1 MAKVEFIRAAI
12 DDLEDLDGDI
22 LKRALKKIL
31 QLEKNPEAGQPLG
44 RSQRTGTKL
53 TTFRKLVLGN
63 RDWRVIYRI
72 EPGGDV
78 SVVWLVGDR
87 SDDECYREAADRL
100 ERASDSATKVALE
113 DLLTSLAARK
123 QRIVRKVL
131 E

>member
-44 RSQRTGTKL
+44 RSQRTGTNL

-100 ERASDSATKVALE
+100 KRASDSPTKVALE
-113 DLLTSLAARK
+113 DLLTSLAPRK
-123 QRIVRKVL
+123 QKIVRKVL